1 MITISPPM
9 AVTLGVNASF
19 LAFYTGYSKAE
30 KAYKPSLVWT
40 VLTFKKGLNHTLVE
54 LNKQISL
61 SGLGTLAV
69 ALLPPCQPFREEL
82 VRNAMGMLSIHSIY
96 STYKYYGSKNIPSL
110 SEWWTTSTI
119 GDLLDSKTIVRG
131 VKRASVIL
139 GVLSQG
145 LLWGNALKG
154 DSSKEAATSLV
165 WGAAIVTG
173 TSHFYLMELDFKWVL
188 QVRPFTFG
196 IFPVCAAGAAYAF
209 KDAAKRL

>member
-40 VLTFKKGLNHTLVE
+40 VLTFKKGVNHTLVE

-69 ALLPPCQPFREEL
+69 ALLPPCQPFRDEL

-96 STYKYYGSKNIPSL
+96 STWKYYKSKNVPSL
-110 SEWWTTSTI
+110 SEWWETSTI
-119 GDLLDSKTIVRG
+119 GDLMDSKTIVRG
-131 VKRASVIL
+131 VKRASIIL
-139 GVLSQG
+139 GILSQS
-145 LLWGNALKG
+145 LLWGDYLKV
-154 DSSKEAATSLV
+154 SPETNSSLV
-165 WGAAIVTG
+165 WGCAIVTG

-196 IFPVCAAGAAYAF
+196 IFPVCAAGALYAF
-209 KDAAKRL
+209 KDAVKL